1 MTDPTPSRRD
11 RTSRVVAIMILAAI
25 IVPVVWLVLNAAVR
39 GPDALD
45 PEMTPSTVVRTTTTL
60 TP

>member
-1 MTDPTPSRRD
+1 
-11 RTSRVVAIMILAAI
+11 MILAAI